1 MFPSDSSVQHSCSR
15 QFSRPRSFGERSGV
29 RLSSDVAL
37 AAALL
42 PSLELDDPD
51 QIQLYNVA
59 DRKLVAA
66 TPIPIRQQSHLH
78 GAPLAIKASA

>member
-1 MFPSDSSVQHSCSR
+1 M
-15 QFSRPRSFGERSGV
+15 